1 MMENTMTRL
10 IGGVLGLL
18 LAAAPWAQGAE
29 VAGVKVEETAR
40 VGEAE
45 LVLNGAGVRTRL
57 FFKVYV
63 AALYLP
69 ARTADARTAIAGP
82 RPKRVWMHILRDL
95 DSAAL
100 ASALREGLQNN
111 HSAAELEALEPRIQA
126 LTGLLTADK
135 EIKAGTV
142 ILLDDLPGQGTRVS
156 ADGQVRGIVAGEDLY
171 PALLRVWLGDRP
183 ADPALKRAM
192 LGG

>member
-1 MMENTMTRL
+1 MESTMTRL
-10 IGGVLGLL
+10 IGGVLALL

-29 VAGVKVEETAR
+29 VAGVKVEETAK
-40 VGEAE
+40 VGEVE

-69 ARTADARTAIAGP
+69 AKTADARAAIAGP
-82 RPKRVWMHILRDL
+82 GPKRVWMHMLRDL

-100 ASALREGLQNN
+100 ASALKEGLQNS
-111 HSAAELEALEPRIQA
+111 HSAAELEALEPRIRA
-126 LTGLLTADK
+126 LNGLLTAEK
-135 EIKAGTV
+135 EIKSGTV
-142 ILLDDLPGQGTRVS
+142 ILLDDLPGQGTWVS
-156 ADGQVRGIVAGEDLY
+156 ADGQVRGTVAGDNPY

-183 ADPALKRAM
+183 ADSELKRAM

>member
-1 MMENTMTRL
+1 MENPITRL
-10 IGGVLGLL
+10 IGSVLALL
-18 LAAAPWAQGAE
+18 LAAATWAQGAE

-69 ARTADARTAIAGP
+69 ARTADARVAIAGP
-82 RPKRVWMHILRDL
+82 GPKRVWMHMLRDL

-100 ASALREGLQNN
+100 ASTLKEGLHNN

-135 EIKAGTV
+135 EIKTGTV
-142 ILLDDLPGQGTRVS
+142 ILLDQVPGQGTS
-156 ADGQVRGIVAGEDLY
+156 ESIASMACAILA
-171 PALLRVWLGDRP
+171 
-183 ADPALKRAM
+183 
-192 LGG
+192 